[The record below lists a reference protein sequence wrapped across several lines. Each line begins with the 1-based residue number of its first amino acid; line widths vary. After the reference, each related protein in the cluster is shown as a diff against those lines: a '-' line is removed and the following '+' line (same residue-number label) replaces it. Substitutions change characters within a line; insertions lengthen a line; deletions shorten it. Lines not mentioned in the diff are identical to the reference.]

1 MLKRYY
7 TLNESIEFVRAELK
21 IPFTDRDIID
31 LAKRDEISLCFY
43 LDCTI
48 GLFDPNR
55 YDWESGAHGLTM
67 DFRGYAKIRAGN
79 LHQNLSLTR
88 GQFPQRIYWLQQQE
102 AFECRFEKARGS
114 TTADNFT
121 RMLTESIKLDPHSHF
136 ARAIYRAPTDEDE
149 WIAFDGPTVAEPI
162 EISREDYVIPTSEL
176 LSLVEAHK
184 QALSAKVEAI
194 SRAEEFHSDELTALL
209 QASRKFWQHASRG
222 DKTTQPTNAVV
233 AEWLERQ
240 GLSLTLAKQGA
251 SIVRPEWAEK
261 GRPAEK

>member
-21 IPFTDRDIID
+21 IPFADRDIID

-48 GLFDPNR
+48 GLFNPNQCE
-55 YDWESGAHGLTM
+55 WESGALGATM
-67 DFRGYAKIRAGN
+67 YFRGYAKIRSGN
-79 LHQNLSLTR
+79 AFQTSSFAS
-88 GQFPQRIYWLQQQE
+88 GKFPQQIYWLRQHE
-102 AFECRFEKARGS
+102 VFECKFEKAGSS

-121 RMLTESIKLDPHSHF
+121 YLLAESFMVSLYSHF
-136 ARAIYRAPTDEDE
+136 VRVRYEEPITEDQSLSLDDAQAI
-149 WIAFDGPTVAEPI
+149 PI
-162 EISREDYVIPTSEL
+162 EISREDYLIPTSEL
-176 LSLVEAHK
+176 LTLVETHK
-184 QALSAKVEAI
+184 QALSAKVAAI

-209 QASRKFWQHASRG
+209 QASRKFWQYAIRG